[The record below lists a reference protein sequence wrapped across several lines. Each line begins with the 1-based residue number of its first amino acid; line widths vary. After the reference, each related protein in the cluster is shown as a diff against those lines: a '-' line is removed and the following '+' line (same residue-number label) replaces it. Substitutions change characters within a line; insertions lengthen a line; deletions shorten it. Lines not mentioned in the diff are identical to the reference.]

1 VDRPRPALTAESGR
15 SRSHGRIWARSFST
29 VENDRAQIELV
40 AALAVAPA
48 VFLLLFYVWPVVT
61 LLSRGVAPPPSGIWE
76 IAWFTLWQA
85 AASTVLTIAA
95 GLAPAYVLA
104 RYRFPGRRLLSGLLT
119 AVFVLPT
126 VVMGA
131 AILALF
137 PAPIERSIWAI
148 LAAHVAFNLAVVV
161 RTVGAVWEHLPGDLE
176 AAAATLGASPVQV
189 AREITLPLLR
199 PAILAAASIVFV
211 FTFTS
216 FGVIR
221 IVGTAGT
228 STLEVEI
235 WRRAT
240 QLGDLEAAAAIA
252 LGQLVVIAVFVGW
265 SAWQQRRHSRAL
277 ALRPLAR
284 RRRPRPGPER
294 RFVAVTATLTTVVVA
309 APLVALVERSLRTP
323 SGYSLAAW
331 RHLGRAEIRPGI
343 SVGVDPLEALTMS
356 LRTAAVATVV
366 AVVIGGLAALAIVA
380 WRRGGRILDTGLMLP
395 IATSAVTI
403 GFGILITFDQDPF
416 DWRGSWWIV
425 PVGHALVAVPFVVRT
440 ALPVLRGIDPRLHE
454 AAATLGASP
463 ERAWREITVPHLRR
477 PLIVAAGLAAAI
489 SLGEFGATSFLSR
502 SGAETVPIAIERLLG
517 RTGTALQAQG
527 YVLATI
533 LAVATVAV
541 VVLLDV
547 GGEGRRVSGPR
558 DTRRP

>member
-1 VDRPRPALTAESGR
+1 VDRPRPALTADSGR
-15 SRSHGRIWARSFST
+15 SRSHRRICARSFSA
-29 VENDRAQIELV
+29 VERNRAQKGFV
-40 AALAVAPA
+40 AALAVAP
-48 VFLLLFYVWPVVT
+48 VIFLLLFYVWPVAT
-61 LLSRGVAPPPSGIWE
+61 LLSRGVAAPPSGIWE
-76 IAWFTLWQA
+76 IAWFTLRQA
-85 AASTVLTIAA
+85 TASTILTVAA
-95 GLAPAYVLA
+95 GLAPAYVMA

-137 PAPIERSIWAI
+137 PASIERSIWAI

-199 PAILAAASIVFV
+199 PAIFAAASIVFV

-221 IVGTAGT
+221 IVGDAGT

-240 QLGDLEAAAAIA
+240 QLGDLDAAATIA

-284 RRRPRPGPER
+284 RRPPRPGPER
-294 RFVAVTATLTTVVVA
+294 RFVAVTATLTSVVVA

-343 SVGVDPLEALTMS
+343 SVGVDPLEALAIS

-380 WRRGGRILDTGLMLP
+380 WQRGGRVLDTGLMLP

-425 PVGHALVAVPFVVRT
+425 PVGHALIAIPFVVRT

-463 ERAWREITVPHLRR
+463 ERAWREITVPHPRR
-477 PLIVAAGLAAAI
+477 PLVVAAGLAAAI

-502 SGAETVPIAIERLLG
+502 SGSETVPIAIERLLG

-547 GGEGRRVSGPR
+547 GGDVRRTPRPR
-558 DTRRP
+558 DARRP

>member
-1 VDRPRPALTAESGR
+1 MPPVGKNP
-15 SRSHGRIWARSFST
+15 
-29 VENDRAQIELV
+29 AQIALV
-40 AALAVAPA
+40 AALAVAPV
-48 VFLLLFYVWPVVT
+48 VFLLLFYIWPVAT
-61 LLSRGVAPPPSGIWE
+61 LLSRGLAAPPSGTWE

-95 GLAPAYVLA
+95 GLVPAYVIA

-137 PAPIERSIWAI
+137 PASIERSIWAI

-176 AAAATLGASPVQV
+176 AAAATLGASPLHV

-199 PAILAAASIVFV
+199 PAIFAAASIVFV

-221 IVGTAGT
+221 LVGDAGT

-240 QLGDLEAAAAIA
+240 QLGDVAAAATLA
-252 LGQLVVIAVFVGW
+252 LAQLVIVAAFVGW

-277 ALRPLAR
+277 ALRPLSR
-284 RRRPRPGPER
+284 RRRPRPGAER

-323 SGYSLAAW
+323 TGYSLAAW
-331 RHLGRAEIRPGI
+331 RHLGRAEVRPGI
-343 SVGVDPLEALTMS
+343 SVGVDPLEALLMS
-356 LRTAAVATVV
+356 LRTAAVATSM
-366 AVVIGGLAALAIVA
+366 AVVIGGLASLAIVA
-380 WRRGGRILDTGLMLP
+380 WRRGGRVLDTGLMLP

-416 DWRGSWWIV
+416 DWRGAWWIV
-425 PVGHALVAVPFVVRT
+425 PLGHALVAVPFVVRAT
-440 ALPVLRGIDPRLHE
+440 LPVLRGIDPRLHE

-477 PLIVAAGLAAAI
+477 PLVVAAGLAAAI

-502 SGAETVPIAIERLLG
+502 SGSETMPIAIERLLG
-517 RTGTALQAQG
+517 RTGSALQAQG

-541 VVLLDV
+541 VVALDV
-547 GGEGRRVSGPR
+547 GGEMRRHRFPR
-558 DTRRP
+558 PRRPWMAARTLALTRSPRGSHDARRP

>member
-1 VDRPRPALTAESGR
+1 MRWLAWS
-15 SRSHGRIWARSFST
+15 
-29 VENDRAQIELV
+29 
-40 AALAVAPA
+40 LAVLPI
-48 VFLLLFYVWPVVT
+48 VFLLVFYVWPVAT
-61 LLSRGVAPPPSGIWE
+61 LLSRGLAAPPPDTWE

-85 AASTVLTIAA
+85 TASTVLTIAA
-95 GLAPAYVLA
+95 GLVPAYVIA

-137 PAPIERSIWAI
+137 PASIERSIWAI

-176 AAAATLGASPVQV
+176 AAAATLGASPLRV

-199 PAILAAASIVFV
+199 PAIFAAASIVFV

-221 IVGTAGT
+221 IVGDAGT

-240 QLGDLEAAAAIA
+240 QLGDVDAAATLA
-252 LGQLVVIAVFVGW
+252 LAQLVIIAVFVGW

-284 RRRPRPGPER
+284 RRPPRPGAER

-309 APLVALVERSLRTP
+309 APLVALVVRSLRTP

-331 RHLGRAEIRPGI
+331 RHLGRAEVRPGI
-343 SVGVDPLEALTMS
+343 SVGVDPLEALVIS
-356 LRTAAVATVV
+356 LRTAAVATLM
-366 AVVIGGLAALAIVA
+366 AVVIGALAALAIVA
-380 WRRGGRILDTGLMLP
+380 WRRGGRVLDTGLMLP

-416 DWRGSWWIV
+416 DWRGAWWIV
-425 PVGHALVAVPFVVRT
+425 PLGHALVAVPFVVRAT
-440 ALPVLRGIDPRLHE
+440 LPVLRGIDPRLHE

-477 PLIVAAGLAAAI
+477 PLVVAAGLAAAI

-502 SGAETVPIAIERLLG
+502 SGSETMPIAIERLLG
-517 RTGTALQAQG
+517 RTGSALQAQG

-541 VVLLDV
+541 VVALDV
-547 GGEGRRVSGPR
+547 GGERRRPPRPR
-558 DTRRP
+558 DARRP

>member
-1 VDRPRPALTAESGR
+1 VDRPRAALTAESGR
-15 SRSHGRIWARSFST
+15 LTWS
-29 VENDRAQIELV
+29 L
-40 AALAVAPA
+40 AALPIA
-48 VFLLLFYVWPVVT
+48 FLVLFYVWPVLT
-61 LLSRGVAPPPSGIWE
+61 LFARGLAAPPSGTWGIV
-76 IAWFTLWQA
+76 WFTLWQA
-85 AASTVLTIAA
+85 AASTALTVAA
-95 GLAPAYVLA
+95 GLVPAYVMA

-137 PAPIERSIWAI
+137 PASIERGIWAI

-176 AAAATLGASPVQV
+176 AAAATLGASPVRV

-221 IVGTAGT
+221 IVGQAGT
-228 STLEVEI
+228 ATIEVEI

-240 QLGDLEAAAAIA
+240 QLGDLGAAATLA
-252 LGQLVVIAVFVGW
+252 LLQLVVIAAFVGW

-284 RRRPRPGPER
+284 RRTPRPGAER
-294 RFVAVTATLTTVVVA
+294 RLVVVTAIATTIVVA
-309 APLVALVERSLRTP
+309 APLLALLERSLRTR

-331 RHLGRAEIRPGI
+331 RQLGRTEIRPGI
-343 SVGVDPLEALTMS
+343 SVGIDPLEALVNS
-356 LRTAAVATVV
+356 LRTAVAATVV
-366 AVVIGGLAALAIVA
+366 AVVVGGLAALAIVA
-380 WRRGGRILDTGLMLP
+380 WRRGGRVLDTGLMLP

-403 GFGILITFDQDPF
+403 GFGILITFDQGPF

-425 PVGHALVAVPFVVRT
+425 PVGHALVAVPFVVRA

-463 ERAWREITVPHLRR
+463 ERAWREITLPHLRR
-477 PLIVAAGLAAAI
+477 PLVVGAGLAAAI

-502 SGAETVPIAIERLLG
+502 SGAETMPLAIERLLG

-533 LAVATVAV
+533 LAAATVAV
-541 VVLLDV
+541 VVLLDL
-547 GGEGRRVSGPR
+547 GGEVRRTPR
-558 DTRRP
+558 HRDARRS

>member
-1 VDRPRPALTAESGR
+1 
-15 SRSHGRIWARSFST
+15 
-29 VENDRAQIELV
+29 
-40 AALAVAPA
+40 
-48 VFLLLFYVWPVVT
+48 
-61 LLSRGVAPPPSGIWE
+61 
-76 IAWFTLWQA
+76 
-85 AASTVLTIAA
+85 
-95 GLAPAYVLA
+95 
-104 RYRFPGRRLLSGLLT
+104 
-119 AVFVLPT
+119 
-126 VVMGA
+126 
-131 AILALF
+131 
-137 PAPIERSIWAI
+137 
-148 LAAHVAFNLAVVV
+148 
-161 RTVGAVWEHLPGDLE
+161 VGAVWEHLPGDLE

-343 SVGVDPLEALTMS
+343 SVGVDPLAALTMS